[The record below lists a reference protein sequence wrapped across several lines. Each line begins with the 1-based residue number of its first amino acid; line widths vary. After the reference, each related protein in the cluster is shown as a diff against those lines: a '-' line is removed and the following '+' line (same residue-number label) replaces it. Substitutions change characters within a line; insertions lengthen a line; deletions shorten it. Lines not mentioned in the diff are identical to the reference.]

1 MGFFSWLTSRW
12 SDDSPDQRR
21 SLLYR
26 NQYDDPALEDIRERA
41 AEDVAAVE
49 TDDKYFGTHNH
60 DDGL

>member
-1 MGFFSWLTSRW
+1 MGFFSWLASRW
-12 SDDSPDQRR
+12 SDNSPDQRR

-26 NQYDDPALEDIRERA
+26 NQYDDPALEDVRERA

-49 TDDKYFGTHNH
+49 QDDKYFGADR